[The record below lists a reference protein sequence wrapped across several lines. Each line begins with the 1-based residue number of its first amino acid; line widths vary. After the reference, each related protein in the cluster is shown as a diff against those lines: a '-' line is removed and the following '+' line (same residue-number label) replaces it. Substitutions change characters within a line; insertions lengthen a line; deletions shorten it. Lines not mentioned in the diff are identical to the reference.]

1 MFGGSKPTLNLFGS
15 LGNSTSAASQSQP
28 GQTSNLFGNN
38 NTSQPSSQQSL
49 FSSLGGQSNAP
60 GGQSNPPPQQP
71 LFSSIGGQLN
81 NQQPL
86 FSTLSGQAQTN
97 QAEQPAQSQ
106 QKNDAQGSHTSYF
119 DALLEKN
126 RKRRR
131 AAEERSAFGEV
142 PSLELGLGDIAKRV
156 RELGNGAGIQK
167 QVNGGVDS
175 RAHYLLAASGVNPGA
190 AIRDLNSLNPQGSSS
205 YDVHLRPG
213 WDPDSHKYVE
223 QLQQQSTLK
232 MIAEGISR
240 AQRNF
245 DAYLEENI
253 DMNWDAQR
261 KKIYEHF
268 GLTPRGLDMPS
279 NSTNNS
285 TPGIKGSFGRSA
297 RGDRGGPSDRSR
309 QNTPSRSVFGRSGM
323 QKSVIGTPGVG
334 SGNATVF
341 GEAAEKPSQVMPA
354 QDDRF
359 LREKQENFAEKV
371 QALNIYRL
379 REVPYPVLQEFASVE
394 RQAGGDSSSQLIDA
408 YKALIEII
416 KENPEASGLT
426 DPRTVKERQYA
437 GEYLDET
444 STSAKA
450 FNIRKMIIDGSR
462 RALERQFYRNL
473 ETLVARNP
481 REASLGGIPT
491 IINRV
496 RAYIRIRNSRKDLAP
511 DGIEL
516 QLLNEDYCWA
526 LIFFLLRCGFVKEAA
541 EYVSSN
547 AGPFRAL
554 DRNFVTWITEY
565 ARDPN
570 RRLPRNQQDRINADY
585 QQRTRM
591 APENSLDP
599 YRMAC
604 YKIVGRCELSKRSI
618 DNISQ
623 GVEDWMWLQ
632 FSLAREV
639 NRAEEA
645 ANEVYGLDEVR
656 GMIREIG
663 QRHFQKGSEGPG
675 GYGTFFYLQIL
686 GGLFE
691 NAIMYLYS
699 HSYVVAVHFAIA
711 LDFYGL
717 LRVADF
723 SVSES
728 ELLTY
733 TTKELPQISFG
744 RMIGYYTRD
753 FRTSNP
759 VAAVDYLTL
768 IHLNA
773 DLPGELG
780 KSQSSLCHE
789 ALRELVLETREFA
802 QLLGDVRSDG
812 TRIKG
817 AIEQRLKLIGIAD
830 QEAFLRT
837 VTLQAASIADDNGR
851 TTDAVLLYH
860 LAEDYD
866 NVISIINRALSEA
879 IAVDLGE
886 EKLKLQPLKPR
897 ADSKDEPQAPEG
909 SSLSLTTVDD
919 SAVLAKNMITVYNG
933 NALYYQKIRSASRDA
948 CGVLLRISEA
958 KGKVE
963 AEQWA
968 EAIDVNI
975 LLRLSEQ
982 QLSDTDVVYEQ
993 IISSLSLLPL
1003 SANSSIP
1010 IIRSYAQ
1017 KLNTLQPNI
1026 GRLVGPLLL
1035 WTMAC
1040 ISRQCEILSG
1050 NNGQDGFESHTR
1062 SVMRA
1067 DLVIKAKDL
1076 MVFAGLIK
1084 LRLGNGVWEAL
1095 IGGAAEVGAY

>member
-1 MFGGSKPTLNLFGS
+1 MNPIFGGSKPTLNLFGS
-15 LGNSTSAASQSQP
+15 SGTTTSATSQP
-28 GQTSNLFGNN
+28 QAQTSNLFGNS
-38 NTSQPSSQQSL
+38 NTSQSSS
-49 FSSLGGQSNAP
+49 
-60 GGQSNPPPQQP
+60 QQP
-71 LFSSIGGQLN
+71 LFSSIGGQSNSQPQKPLFTSLGGPSN
-81 NQQPL
+81 LPSSQPSFSSLGGQATQPLQQPL
-86 FSTLSGQAQTN
+86 FPSVSGQTQN
-97 QAEQPAQSQ
+97 IQAEQPAQSQ
-106 QKNDAQGSHTSYF
+106 QQNGAKGSHTAYF

-126 RKRRR
+126 RKRRHVG
-131 AAEERSAFGEV
+131 EERSPFGEV

-156 RELGNGAGIQK
+156 RELGSGATIQK
-167 QVNGGVDS
+167 QDSIGVDS

-190 AIRDLNSLNPQGSSS
+190 AIRDLKSLNPQGSLS
-205 YDVHLRPG
+205 YDAQARPG

-232 MIAEGISR
+232 MISEGISR

-253 DMNWDAQR
+253 DINWDIQR
-261 KKIYEHF
+261 KRIYEHF
-268 GLTPRGLDMPS
+268 GLTPRNLDMLPDPT
-279 NSTNNS
+279 NSS
-285 TPGIKGSFGRSA
+285 VAGPQGSFGRST
-297 RGDRGGPSDRSR
+297 RGGRGGRSDRSKQGTLNR
-309 QNTPSRSVFGRSGM
+309 TVFGRSGM

-334 SGNATVF
+334 PGTATVF
-341 GEAAEKPSQVMPA
+341 GEAAEKSSQSTPL
-354 QDDRF
+354 QYDQT
-359 LREKQENFAEKV
+359 LRERQEKFAEKV
-371 QALNIYRL
+371 QALNGSRL
-379 REVPYPVLQEFASVE
+379 REIPYPVLQEFASVE
-394 RQAGGDSSSQLIDA
+394 AQAGGDSPSQLIDA
-408 YKALIEII
+408 YRAVIEIV
-416 KENPEASGLT
+416 KENPAAPDLIDS
-426 DPRTVKERQYA
+426 RAVKERQYA
-437 GEYLDET
+437 EEYLDET

-450 FNIRKMIIDGSR
+450 FKIRRMIIDGSR
-462 RALERQFYRNL
+462 KALEKQFYSNL
-473 ETLVARNP
+473 ESLVARNP

-511 DGIEL
+511 DSIEL
-516 QLLNEDYCWA
+516 QVLNDDYCWA
-526 LIFFLLRCGFVKEAA
+526 LIFFLLRSGFVKEAA
-541 EYVSSN
+541 EYVSNN

-570 RRLPRNQQDRINADY
+570 RRLPRVQQDRINADY
-585 QQRTRM
+585 QQRIRI

-604 YKIVGRCELSKRSI
+604 YKIIGRCELSKRSI

-645 ANEVYGLDEVR
+645 ANEVYGLEEVR

-691 NAIMYLYS
+691 NAVMYLYS
-699 HSYVVAVHFAIA
+699 HSYVAAVHFAIA

-723 SVSES
+723 SISES
-728 ELLTY
+728 EFLTY
-733 TTKELPQISFG
+733 STRELPQISFG

-753 FRTSNP
+753 FRTHNP

-773 DLPGELG
+773 DLAGELG
-780 KSQSSLCHE
+780 QSQSSLCHE
-789 ALRELVLETREFA
+789 ALRELVLETQEFA

-812 TRIKG
+812 TRIRG

-830 QEAFLRT
+830 QETFLRT

-860 LAEDYD
+860 LSEDYD
-866 NVISIINRALSEA
+866 NVISIVNRVLSEA
-879 IAVDLGE
+879 IAVDIGE

-897 ADSKDEPQAPEG
+897 ANSQGQPKPPEG

-919 SAVLAKNMITVYNG
+919 PADLAKNMITLYNG

-963 AEQWA
+963 TQQWA
-968 EAIDVNI
+968 EAID
-975 LLRLSEQ
+975 
-982 QLSDTDVVYEQ
+982 

-1010 IIRSYAQ
+1010 IIRSNAQ
-1017 KLNTLQPNI
+1017 KLNTLQPSI
-1026 GRLVGPLLL
+1026 ARLIGPLLL

-1062 SVMRA
+1062 NMMRA
-1067 DLVIKAKDL
+1067 DLVTKAKDL
-1076 MVFAGLIK
+1076 MIFAGLIK
-1084 LRLGNGVWEAL
+1084 LRLGDGIWDAL
-1095 IGGAAEVGAY
+1095 IGGASEVGAY